1 MRALRPLR
9 VISKSDG
16 LKLAVGSLYGALP
29 AILNGLIVCGLIV
42 FIYAIIGI
50 SYFKGQ
56 FQHCSIRIQPDPEI
70 DDITNCQQNGGTW
83 TKYARNFDNIT
94 EAIPVLFEIITTEGW
109 LEVMY
114 YAIDARGEATEPG

>member
-1 MRALRPLR
+1 MLSEKFTKSKEVDLMVVGQSFKYQDTLKSFKVLRTLRALRPLR

-50 SYFKGQ
+50 SYFKG
-56 FQHCSIRIQPDPEI
+56 
-70 DDITNCQQNGGTW
+70 
-83 TKYARNFDNIT
+83 
-94 EAIPVLFEIITTEGW
+94 
-109 LEVMY
+109 
-114 YAIDARGEATEPG
+114 